1 MLPGLPQVISGHS
14 ERSAHQWDGD
24 GLHQRP
30 RGQQHQHS
38 HNEPQHYNSHQA
50 GAKCG
55 HAEGKL
61 VWCQIGHQAQVVVDM
76 GSQGNAGTS
85 AQDLSGVTTRGAP
98 GVQGEGE
105 EAQAQVE
112 GDDDDWSV
120 AAGQIEAIDQVQ
132 YRQEEAQDED
142 AVQKPSDDV
151 LKEIQRQKL

>member
-1 MLPGLPQVISGHS
+1 
-14 ERSAHQWDGD
+14 
-24 GLHQRP
+24 
-30 RGQQHQHS
+30 
-38 HNEPQHYNSHQA
+38 
-50 GAKCG
+50 
-55 HAEGKL
+55 
-61 VWCQIGHQAQVVVDM
+61 M

-105 EAQAQVE
+105 EAQARVE

-142 AVQKPSDDV
+142 TVQKPSDDV
-151 LKEIQRQKL
+151 LKEIQTETVNKTAQLRLSLTCVSHVCR